1 MPFHEPQSQGQ
12 GASAEKLRKPK
23 ATSPCKDSPDSLQK
37 FINIESQILMDSK
50 LNELQQLSEHSS
62 DTEGE
67 NFEAK
72 YEQNIMN
79 KIAYYNARDSIH

>member
-1 MPFHEPQSQGQ
+1 
-12 GASAEKLRKPK
+12 
-23 ATSPCKDSPDSLQK
+23 
-37 FINIESQILMDSK
+37 MDSK

-67 NFEAK
+67 NYEAK